1 MKNKNNSTL
10 QIGTTGGG
18 NLSYG
23 SNGIVDLKPF
33 PGFEDPV
40 VKKQMTN
47 GEYVLRWSSASGTFH
62 FKSQRFSLYLT
73 EQGLFP
79 DNRGAVGIK
88 LGKDIEGKEW
98 AIFGSNFT
106 PHVPLNSNEIY
117 VKAKNPESANLSLY
131 FGDTGFSYNIIKH
144 CLRSDSSADILST
157 VTPSRIHEYLSRPS
171 INIPESAM
179 VTGKFEN
186 VLQTPY
192 LGFSLEFF
200 TQQLQ
205 NIYKKQELIDN
216 EENFFQQNLF
226 EENN

>member
-1 MKNKNNSTL
+1 M
-10 QIGTTGGG
+10 
-18 NLSYG
+18 
-23 SNGIVDLKPF
+23 
-33 PGFEDPV
+33 
-40 VKKQMTN
+40 
-47 GEYVLRWSSASGTFH
+47 
-62 FKSQRFSLYLT
+62 
-73 EQGLFP
+73 
-79 DNRGAVGIK
+79 
-88 LGKDIEGKEW
+88 
-98 AIFGSNFT
+98 
-106 PHVPLNSNEIY
+106 
-117 VKAKNPESANLSLY
+117 
-131 FGDTGFSYNIIKH
+131 
-144 CLRSDSSADILST
+144 ST